1 MAFVVTA
8 GPFRPNHIR
17 GMTELGLADLVVE
30 NVGANSDRHKLS
42 LGFVEPRGTGDRRY
56 EIEIERAAFRN
67 LAEAMIR
74 TDREAAL
81 KAFGAALQANIF
93 ERIDRQNG
101 WRPPTQAIIPPN
113 PNGI

>member
-1 MAFVVTA
+1 
-8 GPFRPNHIR
+8 
-17 GMTELGLADLVVE
+17 
-30 NVGANSDRHKLS
+30 
-42 LGFVEPRGTGDRRY
+42 
-56 EIEIERAAFRN
+56 
-67 LAEAMIR
+67 MIR